1 MSQALENKIIIMLQQ
16 KLTSHQ
22 FHGNVLAMHGTQ
34 SNNSLRATKQTAC
47 KEES

>member
-1 MSQALENKIIIMLQQ
+1 VSQAPENKIIIMLQQ

-34 SNNSLRATKQTAC
+34 KEQLIKSNKTDSL
-47 KEES
+47 